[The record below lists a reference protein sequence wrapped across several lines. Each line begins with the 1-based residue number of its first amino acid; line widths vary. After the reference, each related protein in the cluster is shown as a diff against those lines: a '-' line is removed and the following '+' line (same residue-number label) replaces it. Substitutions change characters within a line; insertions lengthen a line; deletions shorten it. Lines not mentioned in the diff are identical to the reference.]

1 MESFACP
8 FPSQDFL
15 GPGYGLTAAWVTL
28 ASILEDILVVINGKE
43 DFIYSDLSVEKLSR
57 TSERLVKWFRS
68 LPLELQWT
76 ADSVQAPTPAIC
88 AIHVQFLSITIL
100 LNRPFAAYIPRNSRH
115 DRRTGTNKRRCL
127 EGHSPELSQ
136 KLCTSSGIRIAK
148 LLLAYRLRHGAAK
161 FFSTINPAC
170 LSAAMALVSDIVSAN
185 LEDSRDEEKKWLRC
199 ILETLR
205 EITPT
210 YPVAGR
216 SYMTLCAII
225 NACNIT
231 DVAPARDPQQQASSR
246 EPGTSGASGHFGDL
260 RAGIDD
266 VLWNFDGSF
275 TWDYPTFDV
284 DEVHGI
290 GLQDFYPRLSPWPTH
305 QDGDDGFGSLAL
317 SDYAG
322 SGGGLSR

>member
-1 MESFACP
+1 M
-8 FPSQDFL
+8 
-15 GPGYGLTAAWVTL
+15 
-28 ASILEDILVVINGKE
+28 INGKE
-43 DFIYSDLSVEKLSR
+43 DFAYSESSVEKLSR
-57 TSERLVKWFRS
+57 VSERLVQWFKS
-68 LPLELQWT
+68 LPAELQWT
-76 ADSVQAPTPAIC
+76 ADSVQTPTPAIC

-100 LNRPFAAYIPRNSRH
+100 LNRPFAAYIPRNSHH
-115 DRRTGTNKRRCL
+115 DKRMGASKRRCL

-170 LSAAMALVSDIVSAN
+170 LSAAMALISDIVSA
-185 LEDSRDEEKKWLRC
+185 DSEQSKAEEKKWLKC

-216 SYMTLCAII
+216 SYMTLCAIV
-225 NACNIT
+225 NTCNIT
-231 DVAPARDPQQQASSR
+231 DVAPARNAQQQHPSH
-246 EPGTSGASGHFGDL
+246 EPSTSDTSGHFGDL

-305 QDGDDGFGSLAL
+305 QDGDDGFEGLAL

-322 SGGGLSR
+322 SGGGPSR